1 VSEPPGSR
9 HRATAPTH
17 LPYPAYPTYP
27 TYLPHPTYSYL
38 SATIGS
44 MRVARS
50 AGR

>member
-1 VSEPPGSR
+1 V
-9 HRATAPTH
+9 RAVALTYLTH
-17 LPYPAYPTYP
+17 LPYLPYPP
-27 TYLPHPTYSYL
+27 HLPYSYL